1 MRHGWGL
8 GSVILLA
15 NIAAPAP
22 LSAQALPLLPLEPDA
37 AHFAL
42 SLHARRMQA
51 SARAEQAVWL
61 TLTVPFD
68 RLVAPPPRAMEALR
82 ESPPNAPAPA
92 APAPPRGVDEP
103 RTRFG
108 FAQLRALSEFARR
121 ATRAALAAVG
131 TAAERQR
138 LDGLATRAKTS
149 ALLPELR
156 LRAMRNSDQ
165 ALRWVP
171 TADDPSRIT
180 QADAAGVV
188 LEVSATFRLDRL
200 VFAHEE
206 LVVQRLRLRD
216 GEDRLKLEAR
226 VRGGVLEVFHAREL
240 TCALDPSDP
249 GRPAE
254 RLKLL
259 EQLAEL
265 DALTAGWFSD
275 QAAELGRALW
285 GFPEAI
291 LGECEPPEP
300 QAPAAKP
307 AATKAVARLDESE

>member
-1 MRHGWGL
+1 MRHGRGL
-8 GSVILLA
+8 GSLILLA
-15 NIAAPAP
+15 GITVTAP
-22 LSAQALPLLPLEPDA
+22 LSAQALPLLPLMPETS
-37 AHFAL
+37 HFEL
-42 SLHARRMQA
+42 SLHARRLQA
-51 SARAEQAVWL
+51 SARANQAVWL
-61 TLTVPFD
+61 TLTIPFD
-68 RLVAPPPRAMEALR
+68 RLAAPPPRALAALGEAG
-82 ESPPNAPAPA
+82 PNAPV
-92 APAPPRGVDEP
+92 PPPPVPSSGIDE
-103 RTRFG
+103 RRVTFG
-108 FAQLRALSEFARR
+108 FVQLRALSEFARR
-121 ATRAALAAVG
+121 ATRAALAAAG
-131 TAAERQR
+131 TATERRR

-226 VRGGVLEVFHAREL
+226 VRGGVLQVFHAREL
-240 TCALDPSDP
+240 TCSLDPGDP
-249 GRPAE
+249 ARPTE

-265 DALTAGWFSD
+265 DALTAGWFAD

-291 LGECEPPEP
+291 LGECESPKPP
-300 QAPAAKP
+300 AAAAKP
-307 AATKAVARLDESE
+307 TTTKAVARLDDSE